1 MLRDFR
7 KVFKGS
13 KGVTGSLMIVLSL
26 GLLAYLG
33 TSFQTTHPSSPEAVL
48 ARVYGREIKRRDLND
63 ATKRMMQQFGQQ
75 DNMDMMMPFIQ
86 QQAIGQL
93 MNLKLTEELAQ
104 RHGVIVTDAELRDA
118 LMAELKSAPYMLDQ
132 NGQLLPTAEIR
143 SVLAQVF
150 RMSLKDFEDSVH
162 SNLTTAKLREQAAAL
177 IPVDEAWLAEENRA
191 RSEKI
196 SLDYISLTPAA
207 MAVPDPGDEALDS
220 FLKAS
225 GDRFQQGP
233 RRVLQ
238 MVTVDQSHFGASL
251 IPDESVLKD
260 TFEAKKSSYLELKAS
275 HILVRGATPEEMEA
289 ADAKIAKMRERLMA
303 GADFAKVAAEES
315 EDPTAKANNGDLG
328 WFRDG
333 TMDKGFWEG
342 AKALAKGEISQPVK
356 SMYGIHLIKLHDR
369 RDRTYEEAKHELTAD
384 IINERFSAKAK
395 EELEKLRKR
404 AGEKGDLSAGAASLG
419 LKVTLSEPFASDAQ
433 FVDGLSG
440 VSNAAQDAFGMRVG
454 QVSQVISAPGRFI
467 VYRVQREL
475 PIAVPPL
482 KEIRTAVLEA
492 YRQETARS
500 RLLSKFNDSE
510 GELYTLG
517 TTLPINDKTFAEMT
531 ELAEN
536 ALARKTIL
544 ETPVGGVTKAVW
556 TNDGKLWMAKIRERG
571 PADPLTTERRMELVK
586 DIQSKEGM
594 KILEAELKDLSTKG
608 NARRGFS
615 SLWGRLNG
623 IYMDETALK
632 SKTADAY
639 DDY

>member
-7 KVFKGS
+7 KVFKGN
-13 KGVTGSLMIVLSL
+13 KGITGSLMVVLSL
-26 GLLAYLG
+26 AFLAYLG

-48 ARVYGREIKRRDLND
+48 ARVYGRDIKRRDINE
-63 ATKRMMQQFGQQ
+63 AVQRMMQQFGQQ
-75 DNMDMMMPFIQ
+75 DNMDAMLPFIQ
-86 QQAIGQL
+86 QQAVSQL
-93 MNLKLTEELAQ
+93 MSLRLTEELAQ
-104 RHGVIVTDAELRDA
+104 RHGVVVTDAELRDA
-118 LMAELKSAPYMLDQ
+118 LAAELKSIPYMLDA

-143 SVLAQVF
+143 QILAQAF
-150 RMSLKDFEDSVH
+150 RLSLKDFEDSIR
-162 SNLTTAKLREQAAAL
+162 SNLTTTKLREQAAAL
-177 IPVDEAWLAEENRA
+177 VPVDEAWLTEENRA
-191 RSEKI
+191 RTEKI

-207 MAVPDPGDEALDS
+207 MAVPDPGDEALEA
-220 FLKAS
+220 FLKDS

-238 MVTVDQSHFGASL
+238 IVAIDQSHFGASL
-251 IPDESVLKD
+251 VPDETVLKD
-260 TFEAKKSSYLELKAS
+260 TFEAKQSGQLELKAS
-275 HILVRGATPEEMEA
+275 HILVRGSTPEELEA
-289 ADAKIAKMRERLMA
+289 AGAKIANIRKKLVA

-315 EDPTAKANNGDLG
+315 EDPTAKANSGDLG
-328 WFRDG
+328 WFKDG

-356 SMYGIHLIKLHDR
+356 SMYGLHLIKLYDR
-369 RDRTYEEAKHELTAD
+369 RERTFEETKQQLTAE

-404 AGEKGDLSAGAASLG
+404 VGERGDLSAGAALLG
-419 LKVTLSEPFASDAQ
+419 LKATTSEPFTGDAQ

-440 VSNAAQDAFGMRVG
+440 VHSAAKDAFGMKVG

-467 VYRVQREL
+467 VYRVQKEL

-482 KEIRTAVLEA
+482 KEIRTAVLEG
-492 YRQETARS
+492 YRQEEGRR
-500 RLLSKFNDSE
+500 RLISKFNDSE

-517 TTLPINDKTFAEMT
+517 ATLPVNDKAFTEMT

-544 ETPVGGVTKAVW
+544 ETPVGDVTKAVW
-556 TNDGKLWMAKIRERG
+556 TNDGKLWMARIRERA
-571 PADPLTTERRMELVK
+571 PADQLTAERRMELVK
-586 DIQSKEGM
+586 DIQSKESV

-608 NARRGFS
+608 NMRPGFS
-615 SLWGRLNG
+615 SLWGRLGG
-623 IYMDETALK
+623 IYTDEAALK
-632 SKTADAY
+632 PRTADAY